1 MVYTKL
7 GPARPPCM
15 TLSSTLLRHSAP
27 TGVKVFP
34 GRTQLTRRNASLN
47 ARRQVLVYAQVTQ
60 TLTTDLKQL
69 ESLISKNSE
78 DDAVTLATSL
88 RDSGTLRAF
97 GMGSQV
103 PKRSFTLEELRLNKI
118 EPRNFLSPED
128 TTLNGI
134 RNILQGSF
142 LVGLTAGYFTHTFNL
157 SGLVQWVI
165 ILAFLLTA
173 DQVANAGGIEAL
185 IVDGAGRIISPTY
198 GRRVALHEAGH
209 FLIAYL
215 LGLLPKHYTLSSWDA
230 FRAQRVLNVQAGTTF
245 CDGAFQKEVASGK
258 LSSSSLDV
266 YSCVA
271 LAGVATEW
279 LRYGRAEGGLAD
291 VQQLDRLLRA
301 LGFTQAKADDQVRWA
316 VLNVVSILRRHEK
329 VQDKLADA
337 MSRGETVAE
346 CMAVIEK
353 ALETSDNI

>member
-1 MVYTKL
+1 MKL
-7 GPARPPCM
+7 FRPQ
-15 TLSSTLLRHSAP
+15 
-27 TGVKVFP
+27 
-34 GRTQLTRRNASLN
+34 TQLNRRTIPLN
-47 ARRQVLVYAQVTQ
+47 ARRQRLVYAQATQ
-60 TLTTDLKQL
+60 TLSGDLKQL
-69 ESLISKNSE
+69 ESLISKDSE
-78 DDAVTLATSL
+78 TEAVTLAASL
-88 RDSGTLRAF
+88 RDSGVLRAF
-97 GMGSQV
+97 GVGSQV
-103 PKRSFTLEELRLNKI
+103 PKRSYTLEELKLNKI
-118 EPRNFLSPED
+118 EPQNFLSPED
-128 TTLNGI
+128 STLNGI

-142 LVGLTAGYFTHTFNL
+142 LVGLTAGYFTNTLNF
-157 SGLVQWVI
+157 SEIAQWGI

-185 IVDGAGRIISPTY
+185 IVDAAGRIINPTY
-198 GRRVALHEAGH
+198 GKRVALHEAGH

-215 LGLLPKHYTLSSWDA
+215 LGLLPKGYTLSSWDA

-279 LRYGRAEGGLAD
+279 LRFGRAEGGLAD

-316 VLNVVSILRRHEK
+316 VLNVVSILRRHAK
-329 VQDKLADA
+329 VQDKLAEA

-346 CMAVIEK
+346 CMAVIENSLK
-353 ALETSDNI
+353 DSDNI

>member
-1 MVYTKL
+1 MTTQL
-7 GPARPPCM
+7 RPARDSFA
-15 TLSSTLLRHSAP
+15 TLSTTLRSHFNPTQVKLFPAKLQLSHRVTPLYAP
-27 TGVKVFP
+27 RK
-34 GRTQLTRRNASLN
+34 SLVQ
-47 ARRQVLVYAQVTQ
+47 AQATQVTSSGLERLE
-60 TLTTDLKQL
+60 TLI
-69 ESLISKNSE
+69 EKNLE
-78 DDAVTLATSL
+78 DDALTLAASL
-88 RDSGTLRAF
+88 RDSGIFRAY
-97 GMGSQV
+97 GTGSQV
-103 PKRSFTLEELRLNKI
+103 PKRSYTLEELKLNKI
-118 EPRNFLSPED
+118 EPKNFLSPED

-142 LVGLTAGYFTHTFNL
+142 LVGLTAGYSTNILNF
-157 SGLVQWVI
+157 SELVQWGI
-165 ILAFLLTA
+165 IVAFLLTV
-173 DQVANAGGIEAL
+173 DQIANAGGIEAL

-215 LGLLPKHYTLSSWDA
+215 LGLLPKDYHLSSWDA
-230 FRAQRVLNVQAGTTF
+230 FRSQRVLNVQAGTTF
-245 CDGAFQKEVASGK
+245 CDGAFQKEVAGGK

-279 LRYGRAEGGLAD
+279 LRFGKAEGGLAD

-337 MSRGETVAE
+337 MSRGATVAE
-346 CMAVIEK
+346 CMGVIEK
-353 ALETSDNI
+353 TLENSDNI

>member
-1 MVYTKL
+1 MMHTRL
-7 GPARPPCM
+7 APCRPSFAAM
-15 TLSSTLLRHSAP
+15 SSTFISHSAP
-27 TGVKVFP
+27 QGVEFFSGKTQSSHRRVPFP
-34 GRTQLTRRNASLN
+34 GRRQLRVQAQATQIMSS
-47 ARRQVLVYAQVTQ
+47 
-60 TLTTDLKQL
+60 DLRQL
-69 ESLISKNSE
+69 ETLIEKNSE
-78 DDAVTLATSL
+78 DTAVTLAASL
-88 RDSGTLRAF
+88 RDSGILKAF
-97 GMGSQV
+97 GGGSQV
-103 PKRSFTLEELRLNKI
+103 PKRSYTLEELRLNKI

-128 TTLNGI
+128 STLNGI

-142 LVGLTAGYFTHTFNL
+142 VVGLTAGYFTNTLNF
-157 SGLVQWVI
+157 SGLVQWGI
-165 ILAFLLTA
+165 IVAFLLTV
-173 DQVANAGGIEAL
+173 DQIANAGGIEAL
-185 IVDGAGRIISPTY
+185 IVDAAGRIINPTY

-215 LGLLPKHYTLSSWDA
+215 LGLLPKGYTLSSWDA

-258 LSSSSLDV
+258 LSSSSLDI
-266 YSCVA
+266 YCCVA

-279 LRYGRAEGGLAD
+279 LRFGRAEGGLAD

-316 VLNVVSILRRHEK
+316 VLNVVSILRRHAK

-337 MSRGETVAE
+337 MSGGETVAE

-353 ALETSDNI
+353 ELENSDNI

>member
-1 MVYTKL
+1 MPTQL
-7 GPARPPCM
+7 SAARAAFAS
-15 TLSSTLLRHSAP
+15 LSPTSRSHSAA
-27 TGVKVFP
+27 TQVNLFP
-34 GRTQLTRRNASLN
+34 GTTQLRLRRAPFT
-47 ARRQVLVYAQVTQ
+47 ARRQSLIRAQATQ
-60 TLTTDLKQL
+60 ITSSDLKQL
-69 ESLISKNSE
+69 ETLIEKNSE
-78 DDAVTLATSL
+78 DDAVTLAASL
-88 RDSGTLRAF
+88 RDSGILRAY
-97 GMGSQV
+97 GTGSQV
-103 PKRSFTLEELRLNKI
+103 PKRSYTLEELRLNKI
-118 EPRNFLSPED
+118 EPKNFLSPED

-142 LVGLTAGYFTHTFNL
+142 LAGLSAGYFTNTLNV
-157 SGLVQWVI
+157 SELVQWGI
-165 ILAFLLTA
+165 IIAFLLTV
-173 DQVANAGGIEAL
+173 DQIANAGGIEAL

-198 GRRVALHEAGH
+198 GKRVALHESGH

-215 LGLLPKHYTLSSWDA
+215 LGLLPKGYHLSSWDA

-279 LRYGRAEGGLAD
+279 LRFGRAEGGLAD

-329 VQDKLADA
+329 VQDRLADA

-353 ALETSDNI
+353 AMENNDNI

>member
-1 MVYTKL
+1 MISTQL
-7 GPARPPCM
+7 SSARAPFT
-15 TLSSTLLRHSAP
+15 TLSTTLQSHSTPTQGKLFPGKPQLRHRIAP
-27 TGVKVFP
+27 LYKRRKTLVQAQA
-34 GRTQLTRRNASLN
+34 TQITSS
-47 ARRQVLVYAQVTQ
+47 
-60 TLTTDLKQL
+60 DLEQL
-69 ESLISKNSE
+69 EALIEKNSE
-78 DDAVTLATSL
+78 DDAVTLAASL
-88 RDSGTLRAF
+88 RESGILRAY
-97 GMGSQV
+97 GAGSQV
-103 PKRSFTLEELRLNKI
+103 PKRSYTLEELRLNKI
-118 EPRNFLSPED
+118 EPKNFLSPED
-128 TTLNGI
+128 STLNGI

-142 LVGLTAGYFTHTFNL
+142 LLGLTAGYFTNTLNF
-157 SGLVQWVI
+157 SELVQWGI
-165 ILAFLLTA
+165 ILAFLLTV
-173 DQVANAGGIEAL
+173 DQIANAGGIEAL

-198 GRRVALHEAGH
+198 GKRVALHEAGH
-209 FLIAYL
+209 FFIAYL
-215 LGLLPKHYTLSSWDA
+215 LGLLPKGYHLSSWDA

-245 CDGAFQKEVASGK
+245 CDGAFQREVASGK

-279 LRYGRAEGGLAD
+279 LRFGRAEGGLAD

-346 CMAVIEK
+346 CMRVIEK
-353 ALETSDNI
+353 ALEDNDNI